1 MNFKA
6 WQASAFASTW
16 LAYVA
21 YYFCRK
27 PFSAAKAPLGEE
39 LGWSPSD
46 LGDLWAIYLVC
57 YTLGQFASAGIG
69 GKYGPRALLLGGML
83 ISALAHGG
91 FGLTDNYWTFAS
103 FMAVN
108 GLAQATG
115 WAGGVGTMAQWFRKE
130 ERGTVMGFWA
140 TNFQVGSAAATGFAA
155 WVLGTWGVDGAFFA
169 GSAVML
175 TAWTVVLLLQ
185 RNKPEDVGL
194 PPLPEEEAVAVAP
207 DQPAGKWPVVL
218 IVNVGLIG
226 AFYFCVKFL
235 RYALDSWVPF
245 LLARD
250 YGLDYDD
257 AGYVSLLF
265 PVGGTLGVVAA
276 GVLSDR
282 WFGGRRAGISFWFV
296 SGLVVTCLALYTF
309 GGASLTVFAAT
320 QLFLGFFLYGPD
332 ALLTG
337 AGAMDVGSRRRAVV
351 AAGLINGTGTLGA
364 VLQELVLGRLL
375 DDSDSNAVFGVLLGS
390 AVGALFFLGIL
401 VFRGRGGRSA
411 V

>member
-1 MNFKA
+1 
-6 WQASAFASTW
+6 
-16 LAYVA
+16 
-21 YYFCRK
+21 
-27 PFSAAKAPLGEE
+27 
-39 LGWSPSD
+39 
-46 LGDLWAIYLVC
+46 
-57 YTLGQFASAGIG
+57 
-69 GKYGPRALLLGGML
+69 
-83 ISALAHGG
+83 
-91 FGLTDNYWTFAS
+91 
-103 FMAVN
+103 
-108 GLAQATG
+108 
-115 WAGGVGTMAQWFRKE
+115 
-130 ERGTVMGFWA
+130 
-140 TNFQVGSAAATGFAA
+140 
-155 WVLGTWGVDGAFFA
+155 VLGTWGVDGAFFA

-401 VFRGRGGRSA
+401 VFRGRGGPIRGLRGYGGASTTGSGRAQSDGRSSVMRPSVPWRNSRTTSSETLCQSTSPPEA
-411 V
+411 THARFRAIASSVPASSSGSAASLYRAFKSSGYVVRKYRIAHMATSV